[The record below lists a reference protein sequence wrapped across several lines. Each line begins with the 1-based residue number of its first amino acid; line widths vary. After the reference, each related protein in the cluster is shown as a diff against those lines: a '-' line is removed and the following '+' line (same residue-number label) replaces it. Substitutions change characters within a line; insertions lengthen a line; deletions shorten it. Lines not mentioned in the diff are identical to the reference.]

1 MTETMNEAQLIRDAV
16 DEKLMSAG
24 MRDRTLT
31 DTLDLSGV
39 KVADGKVDAKGVLA
53 VLDGV
58 LEKHPDWFKPWD
70 KLPEKEFAS
79 EQEAMRERTR
89 RRNLGGSGDEERL
102 PVILVDDLNDN
113 EERALRNYV
122 HGRASE
128 DDMQILRYVV
138 KRQKAA

>member
-39 KVADGKVDAKGVLA
+39 KVVDGKVEKKGVLA
-53 VLDGV
+53 VLDGA
-58 LEKHPDWFKPWD
+58 LEKHPDWFKSWD
-70 KLPEKEFAS
+70 KLSEQEFAS
-79 EQEAMRERTR
+79 EKEAMRERTR
-89 RRNLGGSGDEERL
+89 LRNLDGPGESERL
-102 PVILVDDLNDN
+102 PVILVDDLNEN
-113 EERALRNYV
+113 EERAFRNYV
-122 HGRASE
+122 HGRASD